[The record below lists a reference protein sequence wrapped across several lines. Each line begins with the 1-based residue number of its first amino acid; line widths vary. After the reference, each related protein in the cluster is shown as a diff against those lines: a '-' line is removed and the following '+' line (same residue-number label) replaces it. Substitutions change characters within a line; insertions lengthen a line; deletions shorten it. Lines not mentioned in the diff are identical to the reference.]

1 MNLEQLL
8 ATSKKERWPYP
19 KTFEAMKALGMESY
33 DVYFA
38 QDYKTEYKGTFGEWT
53 EGAPEG
59 YHPIAVSSIFSAAGV
74 KAAIMRHA
82 EKKTDYIGFLEE
94 IGQAGAS
101 HYRVDMATRAVTYY
115 NPAETGS
122 HVELVPLWKS

>member
-33 DVYFA
+33 EVYFA
-38 QDYKTEYKGTFGEWT
+38 QDYKTVYKGSFGEWI

-59 YHPIAVSSIFSAAGV
+59 YHPIAVASTFSAAAV
-74 KAAIMRHA
+74 KAAIVHHGQ
-82 EKKTDYIGFLEE
+82 KKTDYIGFLEE
-94 IGQAGAS
+94 IGRAGSS
-101 HYRVDMATRAVTYY
+101 HYHVDMATRAVTYY
-115 NPAETGS
+115 NPTETGS
-122 HVELVPLWKS
+122 HVESVPIWQG